1 MRLVSHPRVLKDPK
15 PSVNILRVGDGMVT
29 LTIRPYAA
37 VADYWDVYFDL
48 QEKLKLGFDTNNIEA
63 PMATHFVLNK
73 PK

>member
-1 MRLVSHPRVLKDPK
+1 VA
-15 PSVNILRVGDGMVT
+15 DGMVT

-73 PK
+73 GK